1 MIRRVVVATNEAGK
15 SVIVSDG
22 TPPVHREYI
31 HTPGFA
37 DALVWRTD
45 ATPHAS
51 IESAQHPLADYVP
64 GVGETIALA
73 ITFPPGSVY
82 ADAEFD
88 PLAARAEDLATK
100 PGLAECF
107 EEENPGM
114 HTTPTIDY
122 AVVTDGQLVLELDDG
137 EQVSLQQGD
146 VLVQNGARH
155 AWRNHSDKPATL
167 FVVLMGAVVQPAQP
181 TLTQA
186 RQASSI

>member
-22 TPPVHREYI
+22 TPTVHRHYT

-51 IESAQHPLADYVP
+51 IESAQHPLANYLP
-64 GVGETIALA
+64 GIGETIALA

-82 ADAEFD
+82 ADPQFD
-88 PLAARAEDLATK
+88 PQAARAEDRAAK

-107 EEENPGM
+107 EVENPGM

-122 AVVTDGQLVLELDDG
+122 AVVTDGQLALALDDG
-137 EQVSLQQGD
+137 ELVTLLQGD

-167 FVVLMGAVVQPAQP
+167 FVVLMGAIVQSAPALRK
-181 TLTQA
+181 TA
-186 RQASSI
+186 RQTSSI